1 MSGEVIKEFLVSLG
15 FGVDDNSLKSFN
27 KAIDNAYVRIGIMA
41 AGVTA
46 AAGTIFAGVSDIS
59 GDFEKMGYE
68 YRIIAPMINKT
79 LMMRQAL
86 LRAYGDA
93 GINITKAVQQSVLFN
108 FSLAKLKFQLDGI
121 YKSVGMKFIPTLTK
135 QMDIFRGKVVA
146 NMPKILKFLEGMV
159 KFVFKAFEGVT
170 VLGTRLWSMLM
181 RVWEVFKDLDKATD
195 GWSTKIFMLIAAWKI
210 LNLAFLT
217 SPIGILITSI
227 IALIALYDDF
237 MVWKEGGES
246 LIDWGNGLSA
256 TLGILAGAIA
266 AIAPILWVV
275 KAAMTAW
282 SIATNAAGAIATA
295 FSTIMSVV
303 RTAVLLF
310 NLALTA
316 NPIGV
321 VIVAIAAL
329 GAAAYG
335 VYKNWDKLKSWFTSF
350 FDWIGEKFNLL
361 AKVKDFFGGNSSQ
374 NVNINKTTT
383 APLGANGGSAQNIVQ
398 KTEINV
404 QTNDDPTDIA
414 DAVMGQ
420 QNKVNFNMARN
431 MKGASR

>member
-93 GINITKAVQQSVLFN
+93 GINITQAVQQSVLFN

-146 NMPKILKFLEGMV
+146 NMPKILKFLEGMI

-170 VLGTRLWSMLM
+170 ILGVRLWSMLM
-181 RVWEVFKDLDKATD
+181 RVWEVFKDLDTATN
-195 GWSTKIFMLIAAWKI
+195 GWSSKLFGLIAAWKI

-217 SPIGILITSI
+217 SPIGLIITSFL
-227 IALIALYDDF
+227 ALIALYDDF
-237 MVWKEGGES
+237 MVWKEGGQS
-246 LIDWGNGLSA
+246 LIDWGNGLYA

-266 AIAPILWVV
+266 SIPVVLAICRT
-275 KAAMTAW
+275 AMVAW
-282 SIATNAAGAIATA
+282 GVATSAAGVIAST
-295 FSTIMSVV
+295 FSTIMGVV

-310 NLALTA
+310 NLALAA

-321 VIVAIAAL
+321 VIIAVAAL

-335 VYKNWDKLKSWFTSF
+335 V
-350 FDWIGEKFNLL
+350 
-361 AKVKDFFGGNSSQ
+361 
-374 NVNINKTTT
+374 
-383 APLGANGGSAQNIVQ
+383 
-398 KTEINV
+398 
-404 QTNDDPTDIA
+404 
-414 DAVMGQ
+414 
-420 QNKVNFNMARN
+420 
-431 MKGASR
+431 

>member
-1 MSGEVIKEFLVSLG
+1 MDNDVIKEFLVSLG
-15 FGVDDNSLKSFN
+15 FGVDESALKSFN
-27 KAIDNAYVRIGIMA
+27 KAIDNAYVRIGLLA
-41 AGVTA
+41 TGVTA
-46 AAGTIFAGVSDIS
+46 AAGAIFAGVSDIS

-121 YKSVGMKFIPTLTK
+121 YKSVGMKFIPLLTK
-135 QMDIFRGKVVA
+135 QMDMFRGKIVA

-159 KFVFKAFEGVT
+159 KSVFKAFEGVT
-170 VLGTRLWSMLM
+170 ILGTRLWSMLM
-181 RVWEVFKDLDKATD
+181 RVWEVLKDLDKATD
-195 GWSTKIFMLIAAWKI
+195 GWSTKIFGLIAAWKI

-217 SPIGILITSI
+217 SPIGLVITGIL
-227 IALIALYDDF
+227 ALIALYDDF

-246 LIDWGNGLSA
+246 LIDWGDSMYA
-256 TLGILAGAIA
+256 TMGILAGAIA
-266 AIAPILWVV
+266 AIPVV
-275 KAAMTAW
+275 LAVCSAAMAAWTTAV
-282 SIATNAAGAIATA
+282 SIATTIGSI
-295 FSTIMSVV
+295 FSGIMSVV
-303 RTAVLLF
+303 EGAIWLF
-310 NLALTA
+310 NAALLA
-316 NPIGV
+316 NPIGLV
-321 VIVAIAAL
+321 VAAIVAL

-335 VYKNWDKLKSWFTSF
+335 VYKNWDKLKAWFSSF
-350 FDWIGEKFNLL
+350 FEWIAEKFKLL
-361 AKVKDFFGGNSSQ
+361 TKVKDFFSGDSSH
-374 NVNINKTTT
+374 NVNINRTTT
-383 APLGANGGSAQNIVQ
+383 SPLGANGGAAQNIVQ

-414 DAVMGQ
+414 NAVLGGQ
-420 QNKVNFNMARN
+420 SKVNFDMARN

>member
-93 GINITKAVQQSVLFN
+93 GINITQAVQQSVLFN

-146 NMPKILKFLEGMV
+146 NMPKILKFLEGMI

-170 VLGTRLWSMLM
+170 ILGVRLWSMLM
-181 RVWEVFKDLDKATD
+181 RVWEVFKDLDTATN
-195 GWSTKIFMLIAAWKI
+195 GWSSKLFGLIAAWKI

-217 SPIGILITSI
+217 SPIGLIITSFL
-227 IALIALYDDF
+227 ALIALYDDF
-237 MVWKEGGES
+237 MVWKEGGQS
-246 LIDWGNGLSA
+246 LIDWGNGLYA

-266 AIAPILWVV
+266 SIPVVLAICRT
-275 KAAMTAW
+275 AMVAW
-282 SIATNAAGAIATA
+282 GVATSAAGVIAST
-295 FSTIMSVV
+295 FSTIMGVV

-310 NLALTA
+310 NLALAA

-321 VIVAIAAL
+321 VIIAVAAL

-335 VYKNWDKLKSWFTSF
+335 VYKNWDKLKSWFVSF
-350 FDWIGEKFNLL
+350 FDWIAEKFKLVS
-361 AKVKDFFGGNSSQ
+361 KVTDFFGGSSSQ
-374 NVNINKTTT
+374 NINVNKTTT
-383 APLGANGGSAQNIVQ
+383 APLGANGGAVQNLVQ